1 MMRKVDVLGIEKQ
14 EELSFIFAMNFFTD
28 KMSKSTTRGALVK
41 QVTILTF
48 VVLIQL
54 CTASILK
61 PEHMRQIKP
70 MTIVI
75 DPGHGGS
82 DPGCHGLYAREKDVT
97 LAISLRLGIL
107 LKQNC
112 PDIKVIFTRTT
123 DTFVELEER
132 AAIANRNKADL
143 FVCIHC
149 NANSD
154 KTAYGT
160 ETYLMGISKVQGNLE
175 VAQRENSVILL
186 EDNYRQKYDGFDPN
200 SAEANIFFSLYQNAH
215 MQQSITLAD
224 KIESDYKTAG
234 RYSRGV
240 KQAGFWVL
248 WRTNMPSI
256 LTETGFLTNKTEEKY
271 LDSPSGE
278 QEVAQDI
285 FNAISEYKNEWGESV
300 TAAKD
305 SLPAVIKSDPVDD
318 VNEYSVSG
326 DSIIFK
332 IQICAS
338 LQTLNTR
345 VEPYQS
351 IPDLEM
357 EHATS
362 YYKYMA
368 GKYTDV
374 QQARARLRMLQQSG
388 FPDAF
393 LVAYKNGK
401 RIAYKF

>member
-1 MMRKVDVLGIEKQ
+1 MRKVSVPEK
-14 EELSFIFAMNFFTD
+14 EKLVMRRFIFAMNFFTD
-28 KMSKSTTRGALVK
+28 TVSKSTTTAALVK
-41 QVTILTF
+41 QATLLTF

-54 CTASILK
+54 CTSSTLK
-61 PEHMRQIKP
+61 PEHIQQNKP

-75 DPGHGGS
+75 DPGHGGT

-97 LAISLRLGIL
+97 LAISLRLGVL

-112 PDIKVIFTRTT
+112 PDVKVVFTRTT
-123 DTFVELEER
+123 DTFIDLEER

-149 NANSD
+149 NANPD
-154 KTAYGT
+154 KTASGT
-160 ETYLMGISKVQGNLE
+160 ETYLMGISKAEGNLD

-186 EDNYRQKYDGFDPN
+186 EDNYKQKYNGFDPN
-200 SAEANIFFSLYQNAH
+200 SPEAYIFFSLYQNAH

-224 KIESDYKTAG
+224 KVESNYKTDG

-256 LTETGFLTNKTEEKY
+256 LTETGFLTNPTEEKY
-271 LDSPSGE
+271 LSSSSG
-278 QEVAQDI
+278 QQQVAQDI
-285 FNAISEYKNEWGESV
+285 FNAITQYKNEWSETVVGTTDSV
-300 TAAKD
+300 LNVVKTN
-305 SLPAVIKSDPVDD
+305 PVDSI
-318 VNEYSVSG
+318 V
-326 DSIIFK
+326 DSSAIDNTIIFK
-332 IQICAS
+332 IQVCAS
-338 LQTLNTR
+338 MQTVNTNTP
-345 VEPYQS
+345 PYNS

-357 EHATS
+357 EHQTS
-362 YYKYMA
+362 YYKYLA
-368 GKYTDV
+368 GKYTDIN
-374 QQARARLRMLQQSG
+374 QARTRLRRLQQSG

-401 RIAYKF
+401 RISYKF

>member
-1 MMRKVDVLGIEKQ
+1 M
-14 EELSFIFAMNFFTD
+14 
-28 KMSKSTTRGALVK
+28 
-41 QVTILTF
+41 
-48 VVLIQL
+48 IQL
-54 CTASILK
+54 CTASTLK
-61 PEHMRQIKP
+61 PEHIQQDKA

-97 LAISLRLGIL
+97 LAISLRLGDL

-112 PDIKVIFTRTT
+112 PDVRVIFTRTT

-154 KTAYGT
+154 RTAYGT

-186 EDNYRQKYDGFDPN
+186 EDNYKQKYDGFDPA
-200 SAEANIFFSLYQNAH
+200 SPEANIFFSLYQNAH
-215 MQQSITLAD
+215 MQQSIMLAD
-224 KIESDYKTAG
+224 KIENDYKTDG

-256 LTETGFLTNKTEEKY
+256 LTETGFLTNRDEEKY
-271 LDSPSGE
+271 LSSASGE
-278 QEVAQDI
+278 QQVAQDI
-285 FNAISEYKNEWGESV
+285 FNAIVQYKNEWSESV
-300 TAAKD
+300 ASATD
-305 SLPAVIKSDPVDD
+305 SLPAAAKADPAD
-318 VNEYSVSG
+318 SVTQPSADTG
-326 DSIIFK
+326 VVIFK
-332 IQICAS
+332 IQLCAS
-338 LQTLNTR
+338 LQTLNTS
-345 VEPYQS
+345 VEPYKA

-357 EHATS
+357 EHGTS
-362 YYKYMA
+362 YYKYLA
-368 GKYTDV
+368 GKYTDIN
-374 QQARARLRMLQQSG
+374 QARARLHTLQKSG

-401 RIAYKF
+401 RIFYTF